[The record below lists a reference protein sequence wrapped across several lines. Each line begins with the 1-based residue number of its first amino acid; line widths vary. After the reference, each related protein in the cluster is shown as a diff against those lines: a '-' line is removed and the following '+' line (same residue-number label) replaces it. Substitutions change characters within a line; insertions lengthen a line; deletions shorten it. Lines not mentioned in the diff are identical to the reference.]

1 VLTLSRKVWC
11 EARLTWAQRL
21 RPSNRSNATLAGKG
35 FTTRDATGRTNGS
48 LKRQI
53 MQMNGREQ
61 RRRRW
66 GAPRAMLLA
75 GAPLA
80 ARQAQR
86 NL

>member
-1 VLTLSRKVWC
+1 MRSLGLTLL
-11 EARLTWAQRL
+11 E
-21 RPSNRSNATLAGKG
+21 
-35 FTTRDATGRTNGS
+35 
-48 LKRQI
+48 RQLV
-53 MQMNGREQ
+53 QMNGREQ

-86 NL
+86 NLARLRAARQTTGWPERARAGGE